1 MLTSQ
6 SGQHLQTFL
15 KVRPFMNKTSL
26 AESIL
31 EQYQNG
37 KRYFVDLDLE
47 NAPQTARFY
56 LQQKTTNS

>member
-1 MLTSQ
+1 
-6 SGQHLQTFL
+6 
-15 KVRPFMNKTSL
+15 MNKTSL